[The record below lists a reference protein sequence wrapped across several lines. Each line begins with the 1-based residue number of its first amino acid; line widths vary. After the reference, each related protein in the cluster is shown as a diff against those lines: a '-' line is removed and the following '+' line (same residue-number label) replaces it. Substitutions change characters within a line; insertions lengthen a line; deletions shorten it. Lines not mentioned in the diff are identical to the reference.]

1 MIRVTIRL
9 KRTTWALIFAFLSLF
24 LLGIADNIRG
34 PLFKE
39 IISDFNLTNTMGSMM
54 FAITSFMAFIGSIGS
69 SFYLKKYTLSS
80 LLLLGVGCM
89 TAGLTTIGY
98 SDRFQI
104 LLIGSLL
111 LGFGIGFMAVSQ
123 NLLVSENAP
132 EKYRTRALSG
142 LHSMY
147 ALASLLAPSLVTYQM
162 ERTGQWGSVFKTG
175 GLLAFS
181 FLVLQVLIRPQ
192 PQFEI
197 KSDKIKTDNT
207 VIKKNSK
214 PTKWGL
220 VSMGGLFGFYVVA
233 EILVS
238 TRLPLYMSTYHN
250 YNLVQSSNALMWF
263 FIFLFVGRLLFSL
276 IRFNFDLKILLNA
289 FLGLSLMSLILG
301 LNVNPKFL
309 ILTGLFMAPFY
320 PLSVMYISQNTSEL
334 SRTYLSFAM
343 SFQSLA
349 VVAMH
354 LGVGYLTDQFG
365 LFYAFGVGIFA
376 LVLSLVCLNFHPKK
390 LQQA

>member
-1 MIRVTIRL
+1 MIQL

-54 FAITSFMAFIGSIGS
+54 FAITSFMAFIASIGS

-104 LLIGSLL
+104 LLLGSLL
-111 LGFGIGFMAVSQ
+111 LGLGIGFMAVSQ

-147 ALASLLAPSLVTYQM
+147 ALASLLAPSLVNYQM
-162 ERTGQWGSVFKTG
+162 ESSGQWGSVFKTG

-181 FLVLQVLIRPQ
+181 FLVLQLLIRPQ

-197 KSDKIKTDNT
+197 KN
-207 VIKKNSK
+207 KNRTEQSIEK

-220 VSMGGLFGFYVVA
+220 ISLGGLFGFYVVA

-250 YNLVQSSNALMWF
+250 YTLAEASQALMWF

-276 IRFNFDLKILLNA
+276 IKFNFNLKILLNS
-289 FLGLSLMSLILG
+289 FLVLSLVSLALG

-376 LVLSLVCLNFHPKK
+376 LVLSLICLNFHPKK
-390 LQQA
+390 IQQT

>member
-1 MIRVTIRL
+1 MC
-9 KRTTWALIFAFLSLF
+9 FLF
-24 LLGIADNIRG
+24 
-34 PLFKE
+34 
-39 IISDFNLTNTMGSMM
+39 
-54 FAITSFMAFIGSIGS
+54 
-69 SFYLKKYTLSS
+69 
-80 LLLLGVGCM
+80 
-89 TAGLTTIGY
+89 
-98 SDRFQI
+98 
-104 LLIGSLL
+104 
-111 LGFGIGFMAVSQ
+111 
-123 NLLVSENAP
+123 
-132 EKYRTRALSG
+132 
-142 LHSMY
+142 
-147 ALASLLAPSLVTYQM
+147 
-162 ERTGQWGSVFKTG
+162 W
-175 GLLAFS
+175 
-181 FLVLQVLIRPQ
+181 
-192 PQFEI
+192 
-197 KSDKIKTDNT
+197 
-207 VIKKNSK
+207 
-214 PTKWGL
+214 
-220 VSMGGLFGFYVVA
+220 FYVVA

-250 YNLVQSSNALMWF
+250 YSLAESSNALMWF